1 MVVDDVQVAKP
12 SKPRL
17 ARWIGGILA
26 GIALTL
32 LIIGL
37 TLWGLAGWSVYQISS
52 MFRHGQSHVVVDQ
65 PTVVRQVRALQRI
78 ETVSYSLDKILS
90 GEREN
95 PIFPQFLAGD
105 RLLLVAHG
113 EVIAGVDL
121 SKLRPTDVEVHGQSV
136 SIRLPAAEILTAS
149 LDNAKTRVYSR
160 DTGLFSTPDPNL
172 EGEVR
177 EEAVRQ
183 LRTAALDDGILK
195 TAAANA
201 DQTLDHLLASLGFSH
216 IDIRDSQNHIRYSRH
231 IICDC
236 ILNSCRVPILICD
249 C

>member
-1 MVVDDVQVAKP
+1 MAVTDVQLAGSTKP
-12 SKPRL
+12 PTL
-17 ARWIGGILA
+17 RWFSGILA

-32 LIIGL
+32 VVVGL
-37 TLWGLAGWSVYQISS
+37 AMWGLAGWSVYQLAG
-52 MFRHGQSHVVVDQ
+52 MFRGGQTHVSIDQ

-78 ETVSYSLDKILS
+78 ETVGYSLDKILS

-95 PIFPQFLAGD
+95 PILPQFLAGD

-121 SKLRPTDVEVHGQSV
+121 SKLQPKDVQVRGRSV
-136 SIRLPAAEILTAS
+136 SIRLPAAEIFTTS
-149 LDNAKTRVYSR
+149 LDNARTRVYSR

-177 EEAVRQ
+177 EEAERQ

-195 TAAANA
+195 IAETNA
-201 DQTLDHLLASLGFSH
+201 RQTINSLLTSLGFTNVE
-216 IDIRDSQNHIRYSRH
+216 IRQ
-231 IICDC
+231 
-236 ILNSCRVPILICD
+236 
-249 C
+249 

>member
-1 MVVDDVQVAKP
+1 MAVTDVQVAQP
-12 SKPRL
+12 VKPR
-17 ARWIGGILA
+17 AIRWAGGVLA
-26 GIALTL
+26 GIVLTL
-32 LIIGL
+32 LVIGL
-37 TLWGLAGWSVYQISS
+37 TLWGLAGWSAYQLAG
-52 MFRHGQSHVVVDQ
+52 MFRGGPAHVAVDQ
-65 PTVVRQVRALQRI
+65 PTVVREVQALQRI

-90 GEREN
+90 GERQN

-121 SKLRPTDVEVHGQSV
+121 SKLQPSDVQVHGRSV
-136 SIRLPAAEILTAS
+136 SIHLPAAEILIAS
-149 LDNAKTRVYSR
+149 LDNARTRVYSR

-195 TAAANA
+195 SAASNA
-201 DQTLDHLLASLGFSH
+201 HQPLNDLLANLGFTN
-216 IDIRDSQNHIRYSRH
+216 IEIRQ
-231 IICDC
+231 
-236 ILNSCRVPILICD
+236 
-249 C
+249 

>member
-1 MVVDDVQVAKP
+1 MAVADLQVAVPAKP
-12 SKPRL
+12 S
-17 ARWIGGILA
+17 AVRWVVGILT

-37 TLWGLAGWSVYQISS
+37 TLWGLAGWSVYQLAG
-52 MFRHGQSHVVVDQ
+52 MFRGGSAHVVVDQ

-95 PIFPQFLAGD
+95 PILPQFLAGD

-113 EVIAGVDL
+113 EVIAGIDL
-121 SKLRPTDVEVHGQSV
+121 SKVRPGDVQVHGRSV
-136 SIRLPAAEILTAS
+136 SIRLPAGEIFTAT

-177 EEAVRQ
+177 EEAVQQ

-195 TAAANA
+195 TAAINA
-201 DQTLDHLLASLGFSH
+201 HQPLSSLLASLGFSN
-216 IDIRDSQNHIRYSRH
+216 IEIRE
-231 IICDC
+231 
-236 ILNSCRVPILICD
+236 
-249 C
+249 

>member
-1 MVVDDVQVAKP
+1 MVVADVQVAEP
-12 SKPRL
+12 AKPRL
-17 ARWIGGILA
+17 VRWIGGILA
-26 GIALTL
+26 GITLTL
-32 LIIGL
+32 LVIGL
-37 TLWGLAGWSVYQISS
+37 TLWSLAGWSVYQIAG
-52 MFRHGQSHVVVDQ
+52 MLRGGQAHVVVDQ

-95 PIFPQFLAGD
+95 PILPQFLAGD

-121 SKLRPTDVEVHGQSV
+121 SKLQAADVQVHGQGV
-136 SIRLPAAEILTAS
+136 SIRLPAAEILTIS

-183 LRTAALDDGILK
+183 LRTAAVDDGILK
-195 TAAANA
+195 TATANA
-201 DQTLDHLLASLGFSH
+201 DQTLNRLLASLGFSH
-216 IDIRDSQNHIRYSRH
+216 IEIRD
-231 IICDC
+231 
-236 ILNSCRVPILICD
+236 
-249 C
+249 